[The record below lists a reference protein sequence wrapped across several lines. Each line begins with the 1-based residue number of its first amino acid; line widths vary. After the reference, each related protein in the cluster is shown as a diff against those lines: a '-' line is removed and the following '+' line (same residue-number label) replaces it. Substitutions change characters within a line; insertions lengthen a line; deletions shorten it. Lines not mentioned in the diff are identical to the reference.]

1 MLFFYPQFAST
12 RPSNWEQ
19 NGTHAKKKICL
30 SLCEKNIIEITKNR
44 MGNQKFFK
52 GFGLVLF
59 YILQHMG
66 KFCEV
71 IDGKWTKQLF
81 FLLLLV
87 CLFSYVHTREFVP
100 LEKVIKRDS
109 PCFSWD
115 QKLSVQCL
123 TKYYSLQAHSIQ
135 LPKIIS
141 LSLTSSLSWKIF
153 LLSECPMITQ
163 LQPMSLIIAGLKW
176 IFNIWLLLQT
186 LDMKYVL
193 STPIHYTNCISD
205 MINFMNDEIIAV
217 IRTVWYAVHYIK
229 AWKVKNVM

>member
-1 MLFFYPQFAST
+1 MIRKLPNFVAKMLFFYPQFAST

-87 CLFSYVHTREFVP
+87 CLFSYVHTLEFVP
-100 LEKVIKRDS
+100 LEK
-109 PCFSWD
+109 
-115 QKLSVQCL
+115 LSRETLLV
-123 TKYYSLQAHSIQ
+123 SLE
-135 LPKIIS
+135 
-141 LSLTSSLSWKIF
+141 TR
-153 LLSECPMITQ
+153 
-163 LQPMSLIIAGLKW
+163 
-176 IFNIWLLLQT
+176 N
-186 LDMKYVL
+186 
-193 STPIHYTNCISD
+193 
-205 MINFMNDEIIAV
+205 
-217 IRTVWYAVHYIK
+217 
-229 AWKVKNVM
+229 

>member
-1 MLFFYPQFAST
+1 MHVIRKLPNLVAKMLFFYPQFAST
-12 RPSNWEQ
+12 RPLNWEQ

-30 SLCEKNIIEITKNR
+30 SLCEKNIIVITKTEWETRNSLR
-44 MGNQKFFK
+44 VLGWFCFTFCNISASLWSNWWKMDKTAVFF
-52 GFGLVLF
+52 
-59 YILQHMG
+59 I
-66 KFCEV
+66 
-71 IDGKWTKQLF
+71 TA
-81 FLLLLV
+81 
-87 CLFSYVHTREFVP
+87 CLFVQFVHALEFVP

-193 STPIHYTNCISD
+193 SAPI
-205 MINFMNDEIIAV
+205 
-217 IRTVWYAVHYIK
+217 
-229 AWKVKNVM
+229 